1 MKNKKS
7 KLHISISRE
16 HKENLNEIKE
26 IFNDFEIEADAGLM
40 RFSAEDLP
48 MQIVINIGGAIASGI
63 TWDLLKAAIKKTY
76 QKFSK
81 SGITIRDNDSIMYAV
96 KSDLT
101 VVVIVVP
108 DRQKEFEHI
117 RKFDDLAKHI
127 EQKK

>member
-1 MKNKKS
+1 MENKKS

-16 HKENLNEIKE
+16 HKENLTEIKE
-26 IFNDFEIEADAGLM
+26 IFSDFDIDINAGLM
-40 RFSAEDLP
+40 RFSAGDLP
-48 MQIVINIGGAIASGI
+48 MQIVIFLGGAIASGI

-76 QKFSK
+76 EKFPK
-81 SGITIRDNDSIMYAV
+81 SGVTIRDNGPVMYAV

-101 VVVIVVP
+101 VIVIVIP

-117 RKFDDLAKHI
+117 KEFDDLAKHI